1 MQRLMGQCRKII
13 LGYPIAILCVLLIMG
28 GVLAYYAREFRL
40 DASADSLILE
50 SDPDLLYSQMVI
62 RRYGTSDFLFIA
74 YTPSGSVFSDETLH
88 VLSELREELTAVERV
103 ASVITLLD
111 VPLLRNP
118 PVPIKEMKENIK
130 TLEHPDVDMELA
142 KQELS
147 SSPIYKNLL
156 LSEDLRSTAIQVNL
170 KENADFVSLR
180 DRRSALVTK
189 RVGVAL
195 SDAERAELAEIEH
208 GYFAF
213 KKQLDKERHEDICR
227 VREIIDGYRS
237 TGRLFLG
244 GVPMVA
250 DDMIS
255 FIKND
260 LKLFG
265 LVMLGFLIV
274 MLGVIFKR
282 IQWVVL
288 PMLCC
293 FLSVITML
301 GLLGLTGWE
310 VTVVSSNFVSL
321 QLIMTMSLTIHLIV
335 RYTEVT
341 REDAN
346 AHTREKM
353 NRTIETI
360 FKPCLYTS
368 LTTIAGFSSLVL
380 CDILPVVNFG
390 WMMTLGLV
398 VSLVLTFLLFPA
410 LVLLVGRESTKQV
423 RDFGEALTQ
432 MLADV
437 TARFRWGILAVSVVV
452 AVLTVVGISKLEVE
466 NSFIDYFRKS
476 TEIYQGMEFIDSDI
490 GGTTPLDV
498 TIDFGVDEEVAES
511 ETAVA
516 DELGAD
522 ADVFDDFD
530 EFEDSEDD
538 ETYWFTAEKIDTIRR
553 VHDYLE
559 ARPETGKVLSLNTMA
574 QVARQLV
581 GDREMDSFDLALLVQ
596 QLPER
601 FRSVLL
607 YPYVSMTN
615 NQARVTMRLRD
626 SNDELKRDAF
636 LKDVHG
642 ELIGSLGLPEKQVRL
657 SGMMVLYNNM
667 LQSLFQSQIK
677 TIGATVL
684 ALMFMFMILFRSVKL
699 SLIAIFPNLLSSL
712 VVLGVMGMAGIP
724 LDMMTTTIVAIS
736 VGIAVDNTIH
746 YIHRFRHEI
755 EADYDY
761 GKAMHR
767 CHGSIGHAMYYTSIT
782 ITIGFSILGISN
794 FIPTVLFG
802 LLTGLAMVIAL
813 LAALTLLPTM
823 IIIIKPFGPDRSS

>member
-1 MQRLMGQCRKII
+1 M
-13 LGYPIAILCVLLIMG
+13 LLIMG
-28 GVLAYYAREFRL
+28 GVLAYYAKEFRL

-62 RRYGTSDFLFIA
+62 RRYGTSDFLFVA
-74 YTPSGSVFSDETLH
+74 YTPNMAVFSDETLQ
-88 VLSELREELTAVERV
+88 VLGELRRELNDVERV
-103 ASVITLLD
+103 DSVITLLD

-156 LSEDLRSTAIQVNL
+156 LSEDLKSTAIQVNL
-170 KENADFVSLR
+170 KENAEFVSLR
-180 DRRSALVTK
+180 DRRTDLVTK
-189 RVGVAL
+189 RVEQSL
-195 SDAERAELAEIEH
+195 SDAESAELAEIEE

-274 MLGVIFKR
+274 MLSVIFKR
-282 IQWVVL
+282 MQWVVL

-341 REDAN
+341 RESPH
-346 AHTREKM
+346 AHGRERM
-353 NRTIETI
+353 NRTVETI

-398 VSLVLTFLLFPA
+398 VSLVLTFLLFPS

-423 RDFGEALTQ
+423 RDFGDALTQ

-452 AVLTVVGISKLEVE
+452 AILTVIGISKLEVE

-476 TEIYQGMEFIDSDI
+476 TEIYKGMEFIDSDI

-498 TIDFGVDEEVAES
+498 TIDFGMDNEVANS
-511 ETAVA
+511 EASMP
-516 DELGAD
+516 DEPGAD

-530 EFEDSEDD
+530 EFEDSEND

-553 VHDYLE
+553 VHDYLD
-559 ARPETGKVLSLNTMA
+559 ARPETGKVLSINTMA
-574 QVARQLV
+574 EVARQLV

-615 NQARVTMRLRD
+615 DQARVTMRLKD

-636 LKDVHG
+636 LKDVYEALTG
-642 ELIGSLGLPEKQVRL
+642 TLGLPEKKTRL

-823 IIIIKPFGPDRSS
+823 IIIIKPFGPERSS